1 MRAAAAAVLLAFAG
15 AASAQ
20 GIEPGEWEFT
30 TSMSG
35 PMFPKP
41 QTMTIKRCVT
51 QADAG
56 NPERWGGG
64 QRAQTDC
71 KMNYTKKSSSQMA
84 WDMAC
89 PSSNMTGR
97 GSVRMGRGTMESEM
111 QMRGEHKGQK
121 IDMTTRTTGRRLGPC
136 KG

>member
-1 MRAAAAAVLLAFAG
+1 
-15 AASAQ
+15 
-20 GIEPGEWEFT
+20 
-30 TSMSG
+30 
-35 PMFPKP
+35 
-41 QTMTIKRCVT
+41 
-51 QADAG
+51 
-56 NPERWGGG
+56 
-64 QRAQTDC
+64 
-71 KMNYTKKSSSQMA
+71 MNYTRKSSSQMA